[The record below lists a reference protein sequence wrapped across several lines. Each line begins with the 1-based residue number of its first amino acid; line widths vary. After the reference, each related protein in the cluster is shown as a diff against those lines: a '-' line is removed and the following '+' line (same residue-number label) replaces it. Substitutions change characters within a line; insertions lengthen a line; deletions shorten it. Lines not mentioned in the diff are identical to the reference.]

1 MLNIII
7 CQLNKTIKKLPLIWG
22 ASDFV
27 MGFVGLK
34 GFGIINVD
42 VISVCS
48 NVITVDL
55 GVVAIDFAIDLAID
69 LEVVASGDSIAITG
83 FNLNLLSENKL
94 IFGIVTGVIHFF
106 FLVVELRQYLDLL
119 IMQF

>member
-22 ASDFV
+22 PSDFV

-34 GFGIINVD
+34 GFGIVNVD

-48 NVITVDL
+48 DVVAVDL
-55 GVVAIDFAIDLAID
+55 GVIAIDFAIDF
-69 LEVVASGDSIAITG
+69 TG
-83 FNLNLLSENKL
+83 KTMSNR
-94 IFGIVTGVIHFF
+94 G
-106 FLVVELRQYLDLL
+106 R
-119 IMQF
+119 

>member
-7 CQLNKTIKKLPLIWG
+7 CQLNKTIKKLPLIWE

-27 MGFVGLK
+27 MDFVGLK
-34 GFGIINVD
+34 GFGIVNVD

-48 NVITVDL
+48 DVVAVNL
-55 GVVAIDFAIDLAID
+55 GVVAVDLD
-69 LEVVASGDSIAITG
+69 VVASGDSIAITG
-83 FNLNLLSENKL
+83 FNLNSFSENKL
-94 IFGIVTGVIHFF
+94 IFGIVMGVICFF